1 MIWQL
6 IRGWRSN
13 NLESKLY
20 VLNFPK
26 KQTKNHYPEYFL
38 KRRCSQK
45 RFFVQ
50 FLGELRIPKSPF
62 EINWPLEAIGGSF
75 CGSASYNLIPLYSFF
90 FHSQAQNIYP
100 FFCLPELMRILNTYM
115 PCRVDEIKFYYNCIF
130 ETFSL
135 KSQFSIKH
143 SHSVFGSV

>member
-1 MIWQL
+1 MCMNIKGQL
-6 IRGWRSN
+6 ISKFLLGVFNFSQKMN
-13 NLESKLY
+13 ESKSTWGIIE
-20 VLNFPK
+20 VK
-26 KQTKNHYPEYFL
+26 
-38 KRRCSQK
+38 SI
-45 RFFVQ
+45 FFVQ